1 MNSQTIRLHRVA
13 LIAQIG
19 RHDEGSLDAD
29 KERAAQAEANDENG
43 ESTKRRPV

>member
-29 KERAAQAEANDENG
+29 KERAAQANDENG